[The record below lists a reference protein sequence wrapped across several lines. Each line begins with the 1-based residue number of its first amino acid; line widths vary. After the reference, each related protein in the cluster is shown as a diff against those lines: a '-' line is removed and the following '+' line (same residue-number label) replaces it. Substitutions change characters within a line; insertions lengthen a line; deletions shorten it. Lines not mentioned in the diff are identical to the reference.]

1 MKRKWGNVE
10 SESLSISSFSLFIS
24 SFSLHFL
31 FIFSFSLRF
40 LTARMPGWHILCS
53 PGTHYCLH
61 HQDLRRGRCLAND
74 FLHCA
79 CWPFAHLYLAGSYA
93 GSFRWGGGHDC
104 THAHLKQQLHCESS
118 NVIKNIMVTKTTSV
132 SELRSLLLPG
142 SFVFQNTI
150 VFWEFTSRRYKSIQS
165 SGVWLLFNS
174 PFPHICE
181 TTNEFFFSVAQSTER
196 MEDYEISRKEGP
208 LASFQKQLAASAISK
223 EFTDVTLVCKDM
235 KPVALHRVVLS
246 AASLW
251 FR

>member
-1 MKRKWGNVE
+1 M
-10 SESLSISSFSLFIS
+10 F
-24 SFSLHFL
+24 
-31 FIFSFSLRF
+31 
-40 LTARMPGWHILCS
+40 
-53 PGTHYCLH
+53 
-61 HQDLRRGRCLAND
+61 
-74 FLHCA
+74 
-79 CWPFAHLYLAGSYA
+79 
-93 GSFRWGGGHDC
+93 
-104 THAHLKQQLHCESS
+104 
-118 NVIKNIMVTKTTSV
+118 TKTTSV

-165 SGVWLLFNS
+165 SGVRLLFNS
-174 PFPHICE
+174 PFPHICK

-208 LASFQKQLAASAISK
+208 LASFQKQLAASAMSK
-223 EFTDVTLVCKDM
+223 EFTDVALVCKDM